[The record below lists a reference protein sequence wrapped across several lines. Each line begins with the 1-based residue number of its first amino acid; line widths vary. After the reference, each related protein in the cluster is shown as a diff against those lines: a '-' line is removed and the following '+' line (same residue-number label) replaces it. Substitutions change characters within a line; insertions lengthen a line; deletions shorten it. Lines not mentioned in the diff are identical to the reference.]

1 MDVSYFSLA
10 GKTALVT
17 GACRGIGRAIAVLF
31 ADAGADVVVS
41 CRNQP
46 HLDDLAAQIRN
57 TGRRALPVAAN
68 TRKPGDLENLVA
80 RAREEFGQIDVLV
93 NNAAANPVMGP
104 TVDVDGKAYDAI
116 MDTNVKGYTVLG
128 QLVGKLMRE
137 SGCGNIVNI
146 SSVGGI
152 RPGAGLGLY
161 SVSKAAVIM
170 LTKVLAVELGAYN
183 VRVNAIAPGIVRT
196 RFSEALWSNEALL
209 RDVTSR
215 FPLKRLTEPEEI
227 ARVALFLASNASAM
241 VTGQTI
247 AVDGGGTLV

>member
-1 MDVSYFSLA
+1 MEVSYFSLA

-31 ADAGADVVVS
+31 ADAGADVVIS
-41 CRNQP
+41 CRNQS
-46 HLDDLAAQIRN
+46 HLDELAAEISK

-68 TRKPGDLENLVA
+68 TRKLGDLESLVA
-80 RAREEFGQIDVLV
+80 KARGEFRSIDILV
-93 NNAAANPVMGP
+93 NNAATNPVMGP
-104 TVDVDGKAYDAI
+104 TVDVNGKAYDAI

-128 QLVGKLMRE
+128 QLVGRLMRE
-137 SGCGNIVNI
+137 SGGGNIVNI

-152 RPGAGLGLY
+152 TPGPGLGLY

-183 VRVNAIAPGIVRT
+183 VRVNAIAPGIVKT

-209 RDVTSR
+209 RGVMSR
-215 FPLKRLTEPEEI
+215 LPLKRLTEPEEI
-227 ARVALFLASNASAM
+227 ARVALFLASDASAM

-247 AVDGGGTLV
+247 VVDGGGTLV